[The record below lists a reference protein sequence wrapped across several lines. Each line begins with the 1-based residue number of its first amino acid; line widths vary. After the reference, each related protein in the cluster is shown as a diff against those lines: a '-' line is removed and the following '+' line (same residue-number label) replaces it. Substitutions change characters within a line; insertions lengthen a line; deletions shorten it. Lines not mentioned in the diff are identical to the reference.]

1 MTSKQIQMGAGLLP
15 PQHAVVTDEPAP
27 AEVRDERRT
36 ARTLLAGAA
45 VFSPALFTA
54 CVALDPGT
62 LPREEAADFLPPIA
76 EHTTA
81 YVVSTIFQLGSMTC
95 GIALAVL
102 VALAFGR
109 RFARTAGAA
118 AVLLTLGYTGG
129 MGFVGAKLVA
139 ADLTVDGQ
147 VRPGAEEIWNAVRS
161 GPLFDVIS
169 WPLIMAAPGMLLL
182 AVLMLRSRAQLGWWP
197 GVFVIAGFVAS
208 SGEFPDPVTVAGW
221 AALVPAVAALARYY
235 VIGERQ
241 VTMGS

>member
-1 MTSKQIQMGAGLLP
+1 MTSKQIPMGAGLLP
-15 PQHAVVTDEPAP
+15 PQHAVV
-27 AEVRDERRT
+27 VDERTTTPEDHRT
-36 ARTLLAGAA
+36 ARALLAGAA

-62 LPREEAADFLPPIA
+62 LPREEAATFLPPIA

-81 YVVSTIFQLGSMTC
+81 YVASTVLQLGSMIC

-109 RFARTAGAA
+109 RFPRMAGAA
-118 AVLLTLGYTGG
+118 AALLTLGYAGG

-169 WPLIMAAPGMLLL
+169 WPLVMAAPGMLLL
-182 AVLMLRSRAQLGWWP
+182 AVLLLRSRAQVGRWP
-197 GVFVIAGFVAS
+197 GVLVIAGFVAS
-208 SGEFPDPVTVAGW
+208 SGEFPDPVTIAGW
-221 AALVPAVAALARYY
+221 AVLVPAIAALARWWFR
-235 VIGERQ
+235 ERENAAA
-241 VTMGS
+241 